1 MPGRRRRYPWRGVR
15 PKSPAAPM
23 ARLPMEDTELGAQS
37 LAYVIALY
45 HELAAEN
52 CAPTLGS
59 QNQAVDFIRADP
71 ELRRAVA
78 AWAKAANPDEATT
91 APRRR
96 LPFDTLYDRVR
107 TVLEGIAPAASG

>member
-1 MPGRRRRYPWRGVR
+1 
-15 PKSPAAPM
+15 M
-23 ARLPMEDTELGAQS
+23 ARLPMEDAELSAQA

-78 AWAKAANPDEATT
+78 AWAEAANPDEATT

-96 LPFDTLYDRVR
+96 LPFDALYGRVR
-107 TVLEGIAPAASG
+107 TLLEGMSAPATVR